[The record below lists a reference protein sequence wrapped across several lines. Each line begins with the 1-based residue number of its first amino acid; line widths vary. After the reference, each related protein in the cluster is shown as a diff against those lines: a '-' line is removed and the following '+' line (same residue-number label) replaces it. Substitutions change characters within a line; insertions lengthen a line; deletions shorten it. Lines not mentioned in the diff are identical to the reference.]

1 LLSFIRFSF
10 SASLRRTGPGTELDH
25 ELAIEGGGDPR
36 QGVDARRPL
45 APLHPGDRRLRRPA
59 ELGQFA
65 LGDAPRFPPLG
76 DALGDQAEQLSIV
89 RI

>member
-1 LLSFIRFSF
+1 LLSLIRRSF
-10 SASLRRTGPGTELDH
+10 RASLRRIRPGAELDD

-45 APLHPGDRRLRRPA
+45 ASLHPGDRRLRGSA
-59 ELGQFA
+59 ELGEFA
-65 LGDAPRFPPLG
+65 LGYPPGRAPLG